1 MENRMKKKDM
11 LLAGSVCVLAAVI
24 WIAVHVFM
32 PKENHKIRIT
42 VDGEV
47 FGEYSLD
54 ENREI
59 AIGDTNVCRIQDG
72 KVQMTE
78 ADCPDQLCIHQRAV
92 DAGGGSVICLP
103 NKVVIEAISDSGDTG
118 SSEEIDTVV

>member
-1 MENRMKKKDM
+1 M
-11 LLAGSVCVLAAVI
+11 
-24 WIAVHVFM
+24 
-32 PKENHKIRIT
+32 
-42 VDGEV
+42 DGEV

>member
-1 MENRMKKKDM
+1 MKKKDI
-11 LLAGSVCVLAAVI
+11 LLAGCVCALAAVI
-24 WIAVHVFM
+24 WLAVHFFL
-32 PKENHKIRIT
+32 PKENHRIRIT

-54 ENREI
+54 EDREI
-59 AIGDTNVCRIQDG
+59 AIGDTNICRIQDG

-92 DAGGGSVICLP
+92 DAGGGSIICLP
-103 NKVVIEAISDSGDTG
+103 NKVVIEAVSGSGETQSRDDG
-118 SSEEIDTVV
+118 IDTVV

>member
-1 MENRMKKKDM
+1 
-11 LLAGSVCVLAAVI
+11 
-24 WIAVHVFM
+24 
-32 PKENHKIRIT
+32 
-42 VDGEV
+42 
-47 FGEYSLD
+47 
-54 ENREI
+54 
-59 AIGDTNVCRIQDG
+59 
-72 KVQMTE
+72 MTE